1 MSASFA
7 SPYLYASA
15 YCDIVSPGSTLKE
28 TKYLHEAGGQSF
40 CYPPV
45 SCSSDVSPSIAMVAT
60 LIKVHRWI
68 DIDPIMHV
76 DSKCYFQVLYELLS
90 CPVQVLPLPTTH

>member
-7 SPYLYASA
+7 SPCLYASA

-45 SCSSDVSPSIAMVAT
+45 SCSSDVFPFIAMVAT
-60 LIKVHRWI
+60 LIK
-68 DIDPIMHV
+68 
-76 DSKCYFQVLYELLS
+76 VLYELLS